1 MWATHHLCHA
11 CSLFF
16 VLFCFVFSPNN
27 PLKIL
32 LTIHSLPSLTRF
44 CPAHR
49 WSRSALHYCF
59 MPSRLPYFR
68 QSCCKMRKRTLAH
81 RRTAKYGWRKGRT
94 ERAAPE
100 AWRGCA
106 DRGPRMWQGG
116 LPGSHLTVKWG
127 DHSPRQGD
135 KRTPRGRPI
144 LTRRTEYEIPTRH
157 PVSGELV
164 TTGRKIIKLEPPP
177 HTLSPCL

>member
-1 MWATHHLCHA
+1 MHA
-11 CSLFF
+11 PCF
-16 VLFCFVFSPNN
+16 LFCFVLFFPPNN